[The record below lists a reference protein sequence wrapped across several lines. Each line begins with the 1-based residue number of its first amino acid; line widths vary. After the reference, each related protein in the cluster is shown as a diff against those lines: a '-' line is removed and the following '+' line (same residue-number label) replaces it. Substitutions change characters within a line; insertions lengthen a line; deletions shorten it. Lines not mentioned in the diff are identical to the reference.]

1 MDPHALS
8 TDGFVTVDRADWVA
22 LAEAGLQGRTLA
34 SLATITADGIEIAPV
49 YSPDAD
55 RDPNGSDDRFGLPGS
70 GDRTRGSSAAGR
82 TTNGW
87 DVRALVADDGPDAAN
102 ATVLDE
108 LERGS
113 TSVLLDV
120 EAIGIRSLDDLDTVL
135 AGVHLEMATVALM
148 PGPTSV
154 AAAGWLLDLW
164 EQRGTPTDE
173 QAGLLG
179 LDPLGVAARHG
190 GEPDVGDGVL
200 AIVDRARGLPGVR
213 AFTVDGTVFADAGA
227 SDARELGW
235 TTAGGVAVLRAL
247 VDHGLTIDEA
257 LDQLAFTWSADADQ
271 FRTICRLRAAR
282 RLWARVAETSGADTA
297 HRGQVQHA
305 MGSAVDLTRRDPWGN
320 LLRGTVAAFAAG
332 IGGADAVT
340 VRPFDSVLGR
350 SDAFGRRTARNTQVL
365 LLEESALASV
375 VDPAGG
381 SWYVEDLTSRMADA
395 AWDRFRDVEVAG
407 GIAAAL
413 TSGLIGREADACW
426 EARRARLAPRAE
438 AITGVSEFPDLD
450 ENLPERPPAPSD
462 PSGPLPLRRR
472 SEAFEALRD
481 AADAAELTP
490 TVRLVTV
497 GDLADHTARS
507 TFVTNLYAVAG
518 IRAIAYPASNT
529 GASVAVVCG
538 SDGGY
543 TAEGVAVVAAL
554 RAEGMSR
561 IHLAARAASLDD
573 DLVAALIGAGVDEFV
588 HAGSDVID
596 LMGRTLDVLGVD
608 TPVDVEGEWA

>member
-8 TDGFVTVDRADWVA
+8 TDGFVTVDRAEWVA
-22 LAEAGLQGRTLA
+22 LAEAGLKGRTLA

-49 YSPDAD
+49 YSPDSD
-55 RDPNGSDDRFGLPGS
+55 GDPNGSDDRFGLPGS
-70 GDRTRGSSAAGR
+70 GDRTRGSLAAGR

-120 EAIGIRSLDDLDTVL
+120 EAIGIRSLDDLGTVL
-135 AGVHLEMATVALM
+135 AGVHLEMATVALV

-164 EQRGTPTDE
+164 ERRGTPTDE

-190 GEPDVGDGVL
+190 GEPDVGDDVL

-213 AFTVDGTVFADAGA
+213 TFTVDGTVFADAGA

-257 LDQLAFTWSADADQ
+257 LGQLAFTWSADADQ

-282 RLWARVAETSGADTA
+282 RLWARVAETSGAGTA
-297 HRGQVQHA
+297 HRGQIQHA

-340 VRPFDSVLGR
+340 VRPFDSILGR

-395 AWDRFRDVEVAG
+395 AWDRFRDVEAAG

-413 TSGLIGREADACW
+413 TSGLIGRETEACW
-426 EARRARLAPRAE
+426 EARRTRLATRAE

-481 AADAAELTP
+481 AADAAVLTP

-507 TFVTNLYAVAG
+507 TFATNLYAVAG
-518 IRAIAYPASNT
+518 IRALACT
-529 GASVAVVCG
+529 GSDAGSSVAVVCG
-538 SDGGY
+538 SDDGY

-554 RAEGMSR
+554 RAEGVSR
-561 IHLAARAASLDD
+561 IHLAARATSLDD
-573 DLVAALIGAGVDEFV
+573 DLVAALVGAGVDEFV

-596 LMGRTLDVLGVD
+596 LMGRTLDALGVD
-608 TPVDVEGEWA
+608 TLVDVEGEWA